1 MKTSALHDLF
11 ELLDIFVLER
21 IDNEIY
27 EPVGS
32 VPDWFEHLVP
42 GAATP
47 NKPFAPGKYSPFL
60 DNYLF
65 DANKFWGKNEKGRS
79 FSGPWIETD
88 TTGKEFTLEASAICL
103 GNTKV
108 LTIEHPMAAYKEQQK
123 LLQVGRDSLLSNERL
138 EEEVRKRT
146 AQIRNRE
153 EEVALR
159 LLSAA
164 ECRDDETG
172 AHIRRIGFYS
182 VVLAKKLG
190 WTIEEIDNIR
200 IASTMHDIGK
210 IGIPDYVLLKPGKL
224 SDDEYEIM
232 KQHPIIGGKM
242 LTNSNARMIQMA
254 HEIALCHHEKW
265 DGSGY
270 PQGLAGANIPLSAR
284 IVAIADV
291 YDALVHKRVY
301 KPAIAE
307 LASLNIMKESRGQH
321 FDPDLFDLFLDALDD
336 FRKIALYDGSEIFPV
351 SSDDS

>member
-1 MKTSALHDLF
+1 MNDSMLHDLF
-11 ELLDIFVLER
+11 ELLDILVLER
-21 IDNEIY
+21 LADGSY

-32 VPDWFEHLVP
+32 VPLWFETLFP
-42 GAATP
+42 DAAE
-47 NKPFAPGKYSPFL
+47 FDAPPENWSPFL
-60 DNYLF
+60 ENYLF
-65 DANKFWGKNEKGRS
+65 DAKAFWEKNEKGRL

-88 TTGKEFTLEASAICL
+88 AGGSEFSLEASAIRL
-103 GNTKV
+103 GDTEI
-108 LTIEHPMAAYKEQQK
+108 LTIEHSKEAYKKQQK
-123 LLQVGRDSLLSNERL
+123 LLQLGRDSLLNNEIL

-164 ECRDDETG
+164 EFRDDETG

-182 VVLAKKLG
+182 VVLARKLG
-190 WTIEEIDNIR
+190 WAPGDVDNIR

-210 IGIPDYVLLKPGKL
+210 IGIPDSVLLKPGKL

-232 KQHPIIGGKM
+232 KKHSVIGGKM
-242 LTNSNARMIQMA
+242 LADSKAPMINMA
-254 HEIALCHHEKW
+254 YDIALCHHEKW

-270 PQGLAGANIPLSAR
+270 PWGLVRKTIPLSAR

-307 LASLNIMKESRGQH
+307 VAALNIMKEARGRH
-321 FDPDLFDLFLDALDD
+321 FDPDLFDLFLDSLDE
-336 FRKIALYDGSEIFPV
+336 FRQIARYDGSEEF
-351 SSDDS
+351 SGMADEF